1 MKFSIDRQEHY
12 TILTIDEEKLDSSV
26 APEVKSEFVTLQA
39 EGVIRVILSLENV
52 KYSDSSGLSALLVGN
67 RIFSENGDFIL
78 YGVNEHVMK
87 LISISQLDKVINIL
101 PSKEE
106 AIDAIFLNEIEKGL
120 REEGKSE

>member
-67 RIFSENGDFIL
+67 RIFSENGDFII